1 MYEKITPANWLMY
14 AMHNYDNPQC
24 EGEEEFD
31 EDVKR
36 FKYLKR
42 LFKKYYETGTLKER
56 LILNHIIVLQNVF
69 GPEAAGVLL
78 FFKIDKE
85 YWPALK
91 SFMEFLNIIPETE
104 MAEVETDEQVWL
116 KFRTFILTF

>member
-14 AMHNYDNPQC
+14 AMNNYNNPQC
-24 EGEEEFD
+24 EGEEEFN

-42 LFKKYYETGTLKER
+42 LFKKYNETGNLKER

-69 GPEAAGVLL
+69 GVDASGVLL

-85 YWPALK
+85 YWSALK
-91 SFMEFLNIIPETE
+91 TFMVFLNMIPEEELSEIGIDEKVWKTL
-104 MAEVETDEQVWL
+104 ET
-116 KFRTFILTF
+116 I

>member
-116 KFRTFILTF
+116 QLKNI